1 MNDQDKTEDEFTI
14 LRRRV
19 AGLKASGT
27 EHQQQEGTRGVQL
40 GKGSFRDGEAREDPL
55 LIGPVVFNR
64 EHVSGFFFP
73 KTRVI

>member
-19 AGLKASGT
+19 VDLKASGT
-27 EHQQQEGTRGVQL
+27 EHQQQEGTGGVQP
-40 GKGSFRDGEAREDPL
+40 GKGSFRDGEAREDAL

-64 EHVSGFFFP
+64 KHVRGFFLP